1 MLRNNRLLER
11 FSSVDCTFSFTAFFF
26 TWIWALTK
34 RLWLVAL
41 ISFLI
46 GPLTPLSIIFYII
59 SLLPPTLWEQVG
71 SRTLSGFLINA
82 ALLLPSWSV
91 QVFLGFYGV
100 KLYRNKIAKQQT
112 SRTEIDRTNSL
123 NNMATL
129 KRCLLGLLLS
139 GFSLYLYLHRLF
151 PIH

>member
-11 FSSVDCTFSFTAFFF
+11 FSSIDCTFSFTAFFF

-41 ISFLI
+41 IGFLI
-46 GPLTPLSIIFYII
+46 GTLTPLSIIFYII
-59 SLLPPTLWEQVG
+59 SLLPPLLWEQVG
-71 SRTLSGFLINA
+71 SRTLSGFLINT
-82 ALLLPSWSV
+82 ALLLPSWSM

-100 KLYRNKIAKQQT
+100 KLYRKKIAKEQT
-112 SRTEIDRTNSL
+112 SKIEVDRTDSL
-123 NNMATL
+123 NSMVTL
-129 KRCLLGLLLS
+129 RRCFFGLLLS
-139 GFSLYLYLHRLF
+139 GFSLYLYLNRLF